1 MLEGDGNVVR
11 DVVEQGLA
19 FGAASIVTDG
29 LDLVP
34 GGLAAR
40 QPVLPG
46 GRGAG
51 GAAALSG
58 SLQRFLCE
66 RYGPEALADTRRPG
80 LDEARRL
87 RETLRTGAGR
97 TVRFR
102 AGARAAGTLLALPPG
117 AGRVIRR
124 FRKGDVA

>member
-40 QPVLPG
+40 QSVLPG

-87 RETLRTGAGR
+87 RDGRFVFARAPVRPERCWRCLRA
-97 TVRFR
+97 R
-102 AGARAAGTLLALPPG
+102 AG
-117 AGRVIRR
+117 
-124 FRKGDVA
+124 